1 CTWRGIPPIAYREYR
16 MQTCRIRSFLTMRRV
31 PRRVSTIATC
41 CISAALLCVLGLSG
55 CSGGFQGS
63 AANGSSTG
71 QESSALK
78 VTQPVSVTGVV
89 GQTATFSVTATGT
102 GPFTYQWYANGTA
115 IPGATSST
123 YTTSAAGA
131 GQSGTVY
138 TVVVTNSQGNV
149 TSGPATLTV
158 TGPAAPQAKSLVPSN
173 AAPP

>member
-1 CTWRGIPPIAYREYR
+1 
-16 MQTCRIRSFLTMRRV
+16 MRRV
-31 PRRVSTIATC
+31 PRRLSMVGC
-41 CISAALLCVLGLSG
+41 CVFAALLSVLGLSG

-63 AANGSSTG
+63 TPGSSSTGG
-71 QESSALK
+71 QESSIK
-78 VTQPVSVTGVV
+78 VTQPVSVTVLV

-123 YTTSAAGA
+123 YTTSAAGD

-173 AAPP
+173 